1 MPALELFRIP
11 SMLYQT
17 AALVRLYG
25 GPFRLIRAT
34 LPCTLLRAMEALVHS
49 KRQMQWPLLNLMH
62 PICLSWV
69 PGKSHHLNKS
79 AMVILAVRQQF
90 SPQLS
95 EVPFID

>member
-1 MPALELFRIP
+1 MPPLEPFKIL

-25 GPFRLIRAT
+25 GPFRLIQAM
-34 LPCTLLRAMEALVHS
+34 LPCTLLREMAALVLS
-49 KRQMQWPLLNLMH
+49 KRQMQWPLLNSMH

-69 PGKSHHLNKS
+69 PGRSHHLNRS
-79 AMVILAVRQQF
+79 VMVILAVRQQF

-95 EVPFID
+95 EVLFID